1 MIRSLL
7 ILGVV
12 LGSMAFIVLNPAVG
26 ILMWT
31 WMSVLNPHRLAYGFV
46 SNFPLGNLIAGATI
60 LGWLISKEPKKL
72 PMHPIVVLL
81 IVYVIW
87 ASITTI
93 FAYDDTAFDKWARF
107 AKIMLLVFLLL
118 SIMKSRMRVHA
129 FVWMNVMCIG
139 YFAVK
144 GGVFTALT
152 GGGSRV
158 WGPPGSFI
166 GDNNQLG
173 LAMVMTLPLVR
184 YLYQQTTHKLLRWG
198 LNGATLLWLLAILGT
213 QSRGAFVALSC
224 MLLFLW
230 FRSKNKLV
238 TGLLLVFVA
247 VAAVS
252 FMPDSF
258 RDRMETVQNYDE
270 DASFMG
276 RVVMWRFALK
286 VAADNPVMG
295 GGFNVFYDEE
305 LRDRYLEPGET
316 GRAVHSIYFEVLGE
330 QGYIGLVIF
339 LLIGAG
345 AFFTCGRTMA
355 LTAKRPDLAWANS
368 LARMSQVSVVGY
380 AINGLTLNLATFDL
394 YYSLLAIIVL
404 NRVLV
409 ERALAREGVA
419 AKTVRGWSPRTILSR
434 ADAG

>member
-198 LNGATLLWLLAILGT
+198 LNGATLLWL
-213 QSRGAFVALSC
+213 Q
-224 MLLFLW
+224 
-230 FRSKNKLV
+230 
-238 TGLLLVFVA
+238 
-247 VAAVS
+247 
-252 FMPDSF
+252 
-258 RDRMETVQNYDE
+258 
-270 DASFMG
+270 
-276 RVVMWRFALK
+276 
-286 VAADNPVMG
+286 
-295 GGFNVFYDEE
+295 
-305 LRDRYLEPGET
+305 
-316 GRAVHSIYFEVLGE
+316 
-330 QGYIGLVIF
+330 
-339 LLIGAG
+339 
-345 AFFTCGRTMA
+345 
-355 LTAKRPDLAWANS
+355 
-368 LARMSQVSVVGY
+368 
-380 AINGLTLNLATFDL
+380 
-394 YYSLLAIIVL
+394 
-404 NRVLV
+404 
-409 ERALAREGVA
+409 
-419 AKTVRGWSPRTILSR
+419 
-434 ADAG
+434 